1 MLSVQFEIAI
11 YVRFITPHYQ
21 EKFRI
26 PDGDKIRIRFRDGEL
41 RDRICR
47 YIDDYRATCSATGL

>member
-1 MLSVQFEIAI
+1 MALAEHGI
-11 YVRFITPHYQ
+11 RFITPFYQ

-26 PDGDKIRIRFRDGEL
+26 RDGDKVRIRGQDGTP